1 MNEVIPQ
8 YLYHYTNI
16 DSLALILKNK
26 TIRLN
31 SLDKMDDLQEQM
43 SQDKQ
48 NFGKFIFVS
57 SWTDDETESIPM
69 WRMYTPKQRGVR
81 IKLPT
86 NPFVEYQATAQEIEK
101 TFGIPVLADK
111 NTPAPFKTIVPFE
124 ELFSGD
130 FSIANYGIGNQLIKV
145 EYVDEE
151 NLLNPTLVENKS
163 DGSIGIALGDLGKY
177 KNKYWKFQR
186 EWRYK
191 LMFYPASVK
200 KMAVEH
206 FKGQNIEIATL
217 FQNIIKGQAT
227 LPFNHYDLSVKK
239 ESFEDMTIM
248 LAPDISDSSKTFV
261 ELLVKE
267 FNPKCKIETSA
278 LSNLIR

>member
-111 NTPAPFKTIVPFE
+111 NIPAPFKTIVPFE
-124 ELFSGD
+124 KLFSGD
-130 FSIANYGIGNQLIKV
+130 FSIANYGIGNQLIKI

-177 KNKYWKFQR
+177 KNTYWEFQK

-200 KMAVEH
+200 KITKV
-206 FKGQNIEIATL
+206 
-217 FQNIIKGQAT
+217 
-227 LPFNHYDLSVKK
+227 VC
-239 ESFEDMTIM
+239 SF
-248 LAPDISDSSKTFV
+248 FV
-261 ELLVKE
+261 TVV
-267 FNPKCKIETSA
+267 T
-278 LSNLIR
+278 RV